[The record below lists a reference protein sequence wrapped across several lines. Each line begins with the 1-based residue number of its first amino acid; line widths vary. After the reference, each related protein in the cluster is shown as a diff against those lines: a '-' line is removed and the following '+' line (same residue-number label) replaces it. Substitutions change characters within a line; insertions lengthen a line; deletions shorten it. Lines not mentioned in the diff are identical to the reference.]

1 MSHRIFVGKLRG
13 VYINPYIINSLTSF
27 FRNRMHRV
35 VVDNITTE
43 YLDITKGVPQGL
55 VLGPMDLDLMVL
67 GDGTRSNIV
76 FSDDKLYKAG

>member
-13 VYINPYIINSLTSF
+13 VDINPYIINSLTSF